1 MRGNLTG
8 ERRKVF
14 TNGELDGLNL
24 IPIDPI
30 VRDGISQT
38 KDLAVDTRTE
48 LLTNSQQRHFH
59 RTEASPRCL
68 SNFP

>member
-8 ERRKVF
+8 ERRDVF

-30 VRDGISQT
+30 VRDGVSQT
-38 KDLAVDTRTE
+38 TDLAA
-48 LLTNSQQRHFH
+48 Q
-59 RTEASPRCL
+59 
-68 SNFP
+68 